1 MNRADGLR
9 AAKTT
14 ASGITLFHWDFAGNL
29 LEESDVAGTPAA
41 GYAWLSG
48 VPIAYWASAG
58 AMAPTYLHSD
68 HLGTPRLGT
77 SSTASL
83 VWRWDGTAFGTGAAI
98 GAPAVQLRFPGQYF
112 DQETGLLQNW
122 QRTYDPASGR
132 YISSDPIGLH
142 GGANTFDY
150 ANASPLAKSDVT
162 GLCPFCVA
170 AYVFLVENSATIG
183 VTAVIGAE
191 IIAGVPNPTTGPVF
205 AGRVAGEAAYDVYL
219 GIKNGEAVY
228 AGITK
233 NLACRAANHGDRFDL
248 IQSITGSP
256 VTRDQ
261 ARAIEQALINS
272 NPQFQNQINSIA
284 KNRSWYD
291 KASEWGAKWLADHGF

>member
-1 MNRADGLR
+1 M
-9 AAKTT
+9 
-14 ASGITLFHWDFAGNL
+14 
-29 LEESDVAGTPAA
+29 
-41 GYAWLSG
+41 
-48 VPIAYWASAG
+48 
-58 AMAPTYLHSD
+58 
-68 HLGTPRLGT
+68 
-77 SSTASL
+77 
-83 VWRWDGTAFGTGAAI
+83 
-98 GAPAVQLRFPGQYF
+98 
-112 DQETGLLQNW
+112 
-122 QRTYDPASGR
+122 
-132 YISSDPIGLH
+132 
-142 GGANTFDY
+142 
-150 ANASPLAKSDVT
+150 
-162 GLCPFCVA
+162 
-170 AYVFLVENSATIG
+170 
-183 VTAVIGAE
+183 
-191 IIAGVPNPTTGPVF
+191 
-205 AGRVAGEAAYDVYL
+205 AGEAAYDVYL